1 MLILSTECEWQKFDQ
16 ALSKKQSDKIE
27 IDLAPNLIKIDQNCH
42 CAGACGGGDLGGGVL
57 IRPGQ
62 ASAVP
67 LSLPPNERA
76 AWLAHSPLLAQ
87 MRGRLLEDY
96 SRPFSQPS
104 PLSSLHTG
112 GQHLRCQGWGKPG
125 WGESEAIMPLGICK
139 LLECHGTG
147 HSVMSAISS
156 SVAAPLLGAL
166 PWRRLCSAAQ
176 R

>member
-1 MLILSTECEWQKFDQ
+1 MNETRISVTAFIEPYQIFNTQNLIQ
-16 ALSKKQSDKIE
+16 ALSEKQSDKIE

-125 WGESEAIMPLGICK
+125 WGIRIR
-139 LLECHGTG
+139 
-147 HSVMSAISS
+147 SS
-156 SVAAPLLGAL
+156 GYYAS
-166 PWRRLCSAAQ
+166 WHM
-176 R
+176 

>member
-1 MLILSTECEWQKFDQ
+1 MNGQNLIQ
-16 ALSKKQSDKIE
+16 ALTEKQSDKIE

-42 CAGACGGGDLGGGVL
+42 CAGACGGDLGGGVL

-87 MRGRLLEDY
+87 MRGRLA
-96 SRPFSQPS
+96 RIITA
-104 PLSSLHTG
+104 SLHILSPHRWATPE
-112 GQHLRCQGWGKPG
+112 PG
-125 WGESEAIMPLGICK
+125 RRLDGNQKIGRLCRGRRAYVRSA
-139 LLECHGTG
+139 TG

-156 SVAAPLLGAL
+156 SVAAPLLEAL
-166 PWRRLCSAAQ
+166 PGGAFVVRPARLPARVRSLCGCG